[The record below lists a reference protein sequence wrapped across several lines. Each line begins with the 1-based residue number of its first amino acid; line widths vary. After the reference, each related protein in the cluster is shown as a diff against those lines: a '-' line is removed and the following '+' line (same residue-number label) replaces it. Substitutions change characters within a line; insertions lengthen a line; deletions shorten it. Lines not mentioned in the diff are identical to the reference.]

1 MARTV
6 HQSIRVPMT
15 LPRSSAD
22 WPPEALTELLELA
35 YIKAEQRRED
45 TPSTETWRMAE
56 ISVRQQW
63 ERR

>member
-1 MARTV
+1 
-6 HQSIRVPMT
+6 MT

-22 WPPEALTELLELA
+22 WPPEALTELLELD